1 MADLETLVRVNYGK
15 EEISPDCREAVLA
28 YLNDFPRSESR
39 KFNFIKGLTKVAHT
53 LFGQEYQLFSLPALA
68 ALIDLHEEGIALV
81 EAESKE
87 NNSSPEVFVEGEELS
102 HAEFGRRKYFSSSYV
117 HLKGHLA
124 NILVEMDRFKLYPT
138 EDSWRKGMEKA
149 YDLAYSAGKKT
160 WKVEVPFSLHHL
172 NLAGKAAYRL
182 YERTGEFDFAEKS
195 YRAMTGR
202 CLVTRQDGERRTSPS
217 NLDALQ
223 RKAFVAQS
231 VFRDIRKNR
240 EVPLEQLLLWGGR
253 AYHSTRDRL
262 VEGELSPV
270 ETANYHFDLGTIA
283 STVMNVSPNFRLPQR
298 AVWHYQDVLNYIQK
312 NNLTTQLSHLV
323 SAAQN
328 TLQYIQGDLYE
339 TE

>member
-1 MADLETLVRVNYGK
+1 MTDLETLVRVNYGT
-15 EEISPDCREAVLA
+15 EDIPPDCREAVLA
-28 YLNDFPRSESR
+28 YLNDFQRSESR
-39 KFNFIKGLTKVAHT
+39 KFNFIKGLTKVGHT
-53 LFGQEYQLFSLPALA
+53 LFKQEHQLFSLSALA
-68 ALIDLHEEGIALV
+68 ALMDLHEEGIALM
-81 EAESKE
+81 EAELKAIR
-87 NNSSPEVFVEGEELS
+87 FVEGEELS
-102 HAEFGRRKYFSSSYV
+102 HAEFGRRKYISSSYV

-124 NILVEMDRFKLYPT
+124 NILTEMDRFNLYPT

-160 WKVEVPFSLHHL
+160 FRTEVPFSLDQL

-182 YERTGEFDFAEKS
+182 YEETGDFDFAEKS

-217 NLDALQ
+217 NLNALQ

-253 AYHSTRDRL
+253 AYHSTHDRL

-270 ETANYHFDLGTIA
+270 ETANYHFDLAMIA
-283 STVMNVSPNFRLPQR
+283 STVMRVSPNFRLPQR
-298 AVWHYQDVLNYIQK
+298 AECHYQDVLNYIRK
-312 NNLTTQLSHLV
+312 NDLATQLPHLV
-323 SAAQN
+323 RSAQTN
-328 TLQYIQGDLYE
+328 LQYILGDLYE